1 MRNLAVRERGIDP
14 FTISKHVGSYLRS
27 ITFLHHYFLC
37 IKCYTEDIYHR
48 SPRNLIPV
56 IKCVKVRVNKRQLY

>member
-1 MRNLAVRERGIDP
+1 MRNLAVRKRGIDP
-14 FTISKHVGSYLRS
+14 FTIPKHVGSYLRS
-27 ITFLHHYFLC
+27 HFYIIIFLC
-37 IKCYTEDIYHR
+37 IKYYTEDIYHR